1 MDGRVLYRRE
11 MMKMEFV
18 KTNKSTYEAMK
29 IIGATFNC
37 VGTYEYILDNEVI
50 EGYEYKEI
58 NENNKDEFTPIV
70 KVECT
75 DGYFYATN
83 YKNDVKNRL

>member
-1 MDGRVLYRRE
+1 
-11 MMKMEFV
+11 MEKL

-37 VGTYEYILDNEVI
+37 VGAYEYILDGEVI
-50 EGYEYKEI
+50 EGYERYEEV
-58 NENNKDEFTPIV
+58 NENNKNEFMPII
-70 KVECT
+70 KVECI

-83 YKNDVKNRL
+83 YKNDVKNHL

>member
-1 MDGRVLYRRE
+1 
-11 MMKMEFV
+11 
-18 KTNKSTYEAMK
+18 MK

-37 VGTYEYILDNEVI
+37 VGTYEYILDNEFI
-50 EGYEYKEI
+50 EGYEYKEV

-75 DGYFYATN
+75 DGCFYATN

>member
-1 MDGRVLYRRE
+1 MWQRKMDGRVLYRRE

-37 VGTYEYILDNEVI
+37 VGTYEYILDNEVL
-50 EGYEYKEI
+50 
-58 NENNKDEFTPIV
+58 
-70 KVECT
+70 KVM
-75 DGYFYATN
+75 N
-83 YKNDVKNRL
+83 IRK

>member
-1 MDGRVLYRRE
+1 
-11 MMKMEFV
+11 MKMEFV
-18 KTNKSTYEAMK
+18 KTNKSTYEAME
-29 IIGATFNC
+29 IIRETFNC

-50 EGYEYKEI
+50 ECYEYKEV
-58 NENNKDEFTPIV
+58 NENYKDEFTPII

-83 YKNDVKNRL
+83 YKNDVKNRM